1 MNKES
6 LQSML
11 LDSQRSQDKE
21 GNLIETI
28 KIISK
33 ENGELKEQV
42 KALQQEIDCK
52 NLNKIDREVQAVVE
66 SQC

>member
-1 MNKES
+1 
-6 LQSML
+6 ML
-11 LDSQRSQDKE
+11 IDSQRSHTKE

-42 KALQQEIDCK
+42 IALQQEIDCK
-52 NLNKIDREVQAVVE
+52 NLNKIDREVQAVIE
-66 SQC
+66 RQC

>member
-1 MNKES
+1 
-6 LQSML
+6 ML

>member
-1 MNKES
+1 
-6 LQSML
+6 ML
-11 LDSQRSQDKE
+11 IDSQRSHDKE

-42 KALQQEIDCK
+42 IALQQEIDCK
-52 NLNKIDREVQAVVE
+52 NLNKIDREV
-66 SQC
+66 

>member
-1 MNKES
+1 
-6 LQSML
+6 ML
-11 LDSQRSQDKE
+11 LDSQRSNDKE

>member
-1 MNKES
+1 
-6 LQSML
+6 ML
-11 LDSQRSQDKE
+11 IDSQRSHDKE

-42 KALQQEIDCK
+42 IALQQEIDCK
-52 NLNKIDREVQAVVE
+52 NLNKIDREVQAVIE
-66 SQC
+66 RQC